1 MAVTTIT
8 AANFQQEIL
17 AAQGVVLVD
26 FWAAWCGPC
35 QMLSP
40 VVDEIAEEQPQIKV
54 GKVNVDEQRELA
66 SQFQIELIPTL
77 VAFKDGT
84 EIGRLVGVHPK
95 ESILALAEK

>member
-77 VAFKDGT
+77 VTFKDGA
-84 EIGRLVGVHPK
+84 EVGRLVGVHPK
-95 ESILALAEK
+95 ESILALVKK

>member
-8 AANFQQEIL
+8 AENFQQEIL
-17 AAQGVVLVD
+17 SAQGVVLVD

-40 VVDEIAEEQPQIKV
+40 VVDEIAEEQSQIKV
-54 GKVNVDEQRELA
+54 GKINVDEQRELA
-66 SQFQIELIPTL
+66 AQFQIELIPTL
-77 VAFKDGT
+77 VAFKDGA

-95 ESILALAEK
+95 ESILALAKK

>member
-17 AAQGVVLVD
+17 SAQGVVLVD

-40 VVDEIAEEQPQIKV
+40 VVDEIAEEQSQIK
-54 GKVNVDEQRELA
+54 LA

-77 VAFKDGT
+77 VAFKDGA
-84 EIGRLVGVHPK
+84 EVGRLVGVHPK
-95 ESILALAEK
+95 ESILALVKK

>member
-17 AAQGVVLVD
+17 SAQGIVLVD

-40 VVDEIAEEQPQIKV
+40 VVDEIAEEQSQIKV

-77 VAFKDGT
+77 VALRTARKSAASSA
-84 EIGRLVGVHPK
+84 
-95 ESILALAEK
+95 SIPRKASWH

>member
-66 SQFQIELIPTL
+66 SQFRIELIPTL
-77 VAFKDGT
+77 VAFKDGA

-95 ESILALAEK
+95 ESILALVKK